1 MTDMPVTLQPEMLD
15 WILKKAQSA
24 SADSAAVA
32 LLAKWQSGEQEPTFH
47 QVQDVSRK
55 THIPFG
61 YFFLDKPPA
70 AHGFM
75 PECATKER
83 ELWVVVIRNEDA
95 DETLLYQFEGTAQEA
110 ARALMNCILEDQ
122 DGDEGFLDGT
132 ARMDDLFWR
141 PDGGFEGW
149 NRFENN
155 DLQYTIAPVNR
166 LRPVMS

>member
-1 MTDMPVTLQPEMLD
+1 
-15 WILKKAQSA
+15 
-24 SADSAAVA
+24 
-32 LLAKWQSGEQEPTFH
+32 
-47 QVQDVSRK
+47 
-55 THIPFG
+55 
-61 YFFLDKPPA
+61 
-70 AHGFM
+70 M

-110 ARALMNCILEDQ
+110 ARALMICIQTDR
-122 DGDEGFLDGT
+122 DGDDTFLDGT
-132 ARMDDLFWR
+132 DSTDDLSWR